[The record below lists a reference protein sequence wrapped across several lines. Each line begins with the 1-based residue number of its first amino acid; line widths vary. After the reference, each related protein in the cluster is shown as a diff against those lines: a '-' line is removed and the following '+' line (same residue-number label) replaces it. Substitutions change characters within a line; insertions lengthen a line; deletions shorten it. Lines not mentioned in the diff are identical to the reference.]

1 MKIKVIEKSY
11 EDVLNIKK
19 EKLIKPK
26 KVNIFWRTLLYLVS
40 MPTLIKFHYKF
51 KKVGMDKLGKKEPC
65 LFLMNHS
72 SFTDMKMAAASLF
85 PRRFNI
91 VCTYDAFMGKNWL
104 MKQIGC
110 IPTHKYVNDV
120 SLVRSMM
127 QVVKKNK
134 SSILMYPEACY
145 SADGRTTVLPESL
158 GGFIKMLDV
167 PVVMITTFGAF
178 ARDPLYNNLQIRKV
192 KISAEM
198 KYILSKEDI
207 KEKSADEI
215 NEIVGECFDLD
226 YFKWQQDEKVKI
238 DEPWRAEGLN
248 RVLYKCPHCF
258 VEGNMFSRGAE
269 LVCSECGHKYV
280 LDEYGYL
287 VHQGEGGKFNHV
299 PDWYAWE
306 RECVRAELEAGTYE
320 LADAVDIFMLVDTK
334 ALYHVGS
341 GEIAQTLD
349 GIRLTGLDGKLDIL
363 QKPQAAYTL
372 NTDFNWYE
380 LGDIICLSHQNR
392 LYYCF
397 PKTKRDIVA
406 KARLAT
412 EETYKIYKQS
422 KAKPADAE

>member
-1 MKIKVIEKSY
+1 MKIKVVKKSY
-11 EDVLNIKK
+11 EDVLA
-19 EKLIKPK
+19 IKPRK
-26 KVNIFWRTLLYLVS
+26 PQKPKRVNILWRTLLYLVS
-40 MPTLIKFHYKF
+40 KPTLVKFNYKL
-51 KKVGMDKLGKKEPC
+51 KKVDMDKLGKREPA

-72 SFTDMKMAAASLF
+72 SFTDMKMAAASLY
-85 PRRFNI
+85 PRKFNI

-110 IPTHKYVNDV
+110 TPTHKYVNDV
-120 SLVRSMM
+120 ALIRNIIHATN
-127 QVVKKNK
+127 KNRH
-134 SSILMYPEACY
+134 SVLMYPEACY
-145 SADGRTTVLPESL
+145 SADGKTTVLPESL
-158 GGFIKMLDV
+158 GGFIKMLGI

-198 KYILSKEDI
+198 KYILSPEDI
-207 KEKSADEI
+207 NEKSADEL
-215 NEIVGECFDLD
+215 NEVIGKCFDLD

-248 RVLYKCPHCF
+248 RVLYKCPHCEK
-258 VEGNMFSRGAE
+258 EGNMFTKGAE
-269 LVCSECGHKYV
+269 LVCSECGHKYT

-287 VHQGEGGKFNHV
+287 VHEGEGGKFNHV

-306 RECVRAELEAGTYE
+306 RECVRRELEDGTYK
-320 LADAVDIFMLVDTK
+320 LSDGVDIYMLVDTK
-334 ALYHVGS
+334 ALYQVGE
-341 GEIAQTLD
+341 GEISQTAE
-349 GIRLTGLDGKLDIL
+349 GIHLTGLDGKLDIF

-380 LGDIICLSHQNR
+380 IGDIICIADKGR

-397 PKTKRDIVA
+397 PKTKRDIVS

-412 EETYKIYKQS
+412 EEAYKIYKNS
-422 KAKPADAE
+422 KK

>member
-11 EDVLNIKK
+11 EDVLDIKM
-19 EKLIKPK
+19 EKPVKPK
-26 KVNIFWRTLLYLVS
+26 KVNALWRTLLYLVS
-40 MPTLIKFHYKF
+40 KPTLIKFHYKL
-51 KKVGMDKLGKKEPC
+51 KKVDMERLGKKEPA

-85 PRRFNI
+85 PRKFNI

-110 IPTHKYVNDV
+110 TPTHKYVNDV
-120 SLVRSMM
+120 ALIRNIIHAT
-127 QVVKKNK
+127 KKNRH
-134 SSILMYPEACY
+134 SVLMYPEACY
-145 SADGRTTVLPESL
+145 SPNGTTTVLPESL
-158 GGFIKMLDV
+158 GGFLKMLGV

-198 KYILSKEDI
+198 KYILSPDDI
-207 KEKSADEI
+207 KEKSADEL
-215 NEIVGECFDLD
+215 NEIIGKCFDLD
-226 YFKWQQDEKVKI
+226 YFKWQQDGKIKI

-248 RVLYKCPHCF
+248 RVLYKCPHCEK
-258 VEGNMFSRGAE
+258 EGNMFTEGAE
-269 LVCSECGHKYV
+269 LVCSECGHKYT

-287 VHQGEGGKFNHV
+287 AHEGEGGKFNHV

-306 RECVRAELEAGTYE
+306 RECVKKEIQDGTYK
-320 LADAVDIFMLVDTK
+320 LSDAVDIYMLVDTK
-334 ALYHVGS
+334 ALYRVGE
-341 GEIAQTLD
+341 GEICQTSD
-349 GIRLTGLDGKLDIL
+349 GIKLTGLEGKLDIF

-372 NTDFNWYE
+372 NCDFNWYE
-380 LGDIICLSHQNR
+380 LGDIICLADKGR

-412 EETYKIYKQS
+412 EESYKLYKENKNFKQ
-422 KAKPADAE
+422 E

>member
-1 MKIKVIEKSY
+1 MKIKVVKKSY
-11 EDVLNIKK
+11 EDVLA
-19 EKLIKPK
+19 IKPRK
-26 KVNIFWRTLLYLVS
+26 PQKPKRVNILWRTLLYLVS
-40 MPTLIKFHYKF
+40 KPTLVKFNYKL
-51 KKVGMDKLGKKEPC
+51 KKVDMDKLGKREPA

-72 SFTDMKMAAASLF
+72 SFTDMKMAAASLY
-85 PRRFNI
+85 PRKFNI

-110 IPTHKYVNDV
+110 TPTHKYVNDV
-120 SLVRSMM
+120 ALIRNIIHATN
-127 QVVKKNK
+127 KNRH
-134 SSILMYPEACY
+134 SVLMYPEACY
-145 SADGRTTVLPESL
+145 SADGKTTVLPESL
-158 GGFIKMLDV
+158 GGFIKMLGI

-198 KYILSKEDI
+198 KYILSPEDI
-207 KEKSADEI
+207 NEKSADEL
-215 NEIVGECFDLD
+215 NEVIGKCFDLD

-248 RVLYKCPHCF
+248 RVLYKCPHCEK
-258 VEGNMFSRGAE
+258 EGNMFTKGAE
-269 LVCSECGHKYV
+269 LVCSECGHKYT

-287 VHQGEGGKFNHV
+287 VHEGEGGKFNHV

-306 RECVRAELEAGTYE
+306 RECVRRELEDGTYK
-320 LADAVDIFMLVDTK
+320 LSDGVDIYMLVDTK
-334 ALYHVGS
+334 ALYRVGE
-341 GEIAQTLD
+341 GEISQTAE
-349 GIRLTGLDGKLDIL
+349 GIHLTGLDGKLDIF

-380 LGDIICLSHQNR
+380 IGDIICIADKGR

-397 PKTKRDIVA
+397 PKTKRDIVS

-412 EETYKIYKQS
+412 EEAYKIYKKN
-422 KAKPADAE
+422 KA

>member
-1 MKIKVIEKSY
+1 MKIKVVKKSY
-11 EDVLNIKK
+11 DEVLSIPRDKAF
-19 EKLIKPK
+19 KPK
-26 KVNIFWRTLLYLVS
+26 KLNLFWGTVLYLVS
-40 MPTLIKFHYKF
+40 MPTLLKFHYQL
-51 KKVGMDKLGKKEPC
+51 KKVGMEKLGKKEPC

-85 PRRFNI
+85 PRRYNI

-110 IPTHKYVNDV
+110 VPTHKYVNDV

-127 QVVKKNK
+127 HAVKKNK

-145 SADGRTTVLPESL
+145 SCDGKTTVLPDSL
-158 GGFIKMLDV
+158 GGFIKMLGI

-198 KYILSKEDI
+198 KYILSPDDI
-207 KEKSADEI
+207 KEKSVDEL
-215 NEIVGECFDLD
+215 NSVVGECFDLD
-226 YFKWQQDEKVKI
+226 YFKWQQDNKI
-238 DEPWRAEGLN
+238 EIRETFRAEGLN
-248 RVLYKCPHCF
+248 RVLYKCPHCEK
-258 VEGNMFSRGAE
+258 EGNMFTKGTE

-287 VHQGEGGKFNHV
+287 VHEGEGGKFNHI
-299 PDWYAWE
+299 PDWYAWQ
-306 RECVRAELEAGTYE
+306 RECVRAELEDGTYKLSDE
-320 LADAVDIFMLVDTK
+320 VDIYMLVDTK
-334 ALYHVGS
+334 ALYRVGE
-341 GEIAQTLD
+341 GEISQTPD
-349 GIRLTGLDGKLDIL
+349 GIKLSGLGGKLQII

-380 LGDIICLSHQNR
+380 LGDIICLAHQHR

-397 PKTKRDIVA
+397 PKYKRDIVA
-406 KARLAT
+406 KARLAA
-412 EETYKIYKQS
+412 EEAYKLYKEN
-422 KAKPADAE
+422 KRVKE